1 MKMKVDGTINK
12 YKIRLVVKGYRQ
24 QESMGYLY
32 TYSLMSIIIPIQ
44 ILIVIGA
51 INKLEIHMNVK
62 TILLNGDLN
71 GKMYIE

>member
-1 MKMKVDGTINK
+1 MKVDGTINK

>member
-1 MKMKVDGTINK
+1 MVLLINIKLDLLLKVIG
-12 YKIRLVVKGYRQ
+12 L

-32 TYSLMSIIIPIQ
+32 TYSLMSIIILIQ
-44 ILIVIGA
+44 ILIVIEA

-71 GKMYIE
+71 GKIYIE

>member
-1 MKMKVDGTINK
+1 MVLLTNIKLDLLLKVIG
-12 YKIRLVVKGYRQ
+12 L

-32 TYSLMSIIIPIQ
+32 TYSLMSTIILIQ
-44 ILIVIGA
+44 ILIVIEA

>member
-1 MKMKVDGTINK
+1 MVLLTNIKLDLLLKVIGLQK
-12 YKIRLVVKGYRQ
+12 
-24 QESMGYLY
+24 SMGYLY

>member
-1 MKMKVDGTINK
+1 MVLLTNIKLDLLLKVIG
-12 YKIRLVVKGYRQ
+12 L

-32 TYSLMSIIIPIQ
+32 TYSLMSIIILIQ
-44 ILIVIGA
+44 ILIVIEA

-71 GKMYIE
+71 GKIYIE

>member
-24 QESMGYLY
+24 QESMSYLY

>member
-71 GKMYIE
+71 GKIYIE

>member
-1 MKMKVDGTINK
+1 MVLLTNIKLDLLLKVIG
-12 YKIRLVVKGYRQ
+12 L

-32 TYSLMSIIIPIQ
+32 TYSLMSTIILIQ
-44 ILIVIGA
+44 ILIVIEA

-71 GKMYIE
+71 GKIYIE